1 VVGPV
6 WSVFVVSF
14 GGGGWRGVVGG
25 PDGGGWELEGR
36 VGIRVEVRV
45 ADGLLTVEAG
55 PEGLGSAC

>member
-1 VVGPV
+1 MFMVV
-6 WSVFVVSF
+6 FL
-14 GGGGWRGVVGG
+14 GGGWRGVVGG